1 MAALIRKATVFE
13 NKMSDTTGS
22 ITTPEFNIL
31 PKTNFNARIRETTKS
46 FASKSQGETALDLAD
61 KNREKIFPAFD
72 LSYFSCKR

>member
-13 NKMSDTTGS
+13 NRLSDTTGS

-46 FASKSQGETALDLAD
+46 FESKSQGETALDLGD
-61 KNREKIFPAFD
+61 KNREKNFPAFD
-72 LSYFSCKR
+72 LSDFSFKR